1 MPVFEWLESTALA
14 IWVGES
20 LWGYPIMLG
29 THAIGLA
36 IVVGIFVMLD
46 LRILRVVRGI
56 SFNAFLS
63 LYRLAWTGFV
73 FNAVSGS
80 ALFASQA
87 TTFVESAPFLIKIS
101 AVIVGV
107 VLGIFIQRRL
117 KTRAADWDSA
127 DANIELSA
135 TVIASLS
142 LICWI
147 GAIFAGRLIAY
158 L

>member
-1 MPVFEWLESTALA
+1 MPVFEWLESSALA

-29 THAIGLA
+29 MHAIGLA

-46 LRILRVVRGI
+46 LRMLRVIRGV

-63 LYRLAWTGFV
+63 LFRLAWIGLI
-73 FNAVSGS
+73 FNALSGS
-80 ALFASQA
+80 ALFTSQA

-107 VLGIFIQRRL
+107 ILGVLIQKRL
-117 KTRAADWDSA
+117 KVRVADWDESGT
-127 DANIELSA
+127 NIETSA
-135 TVIASLS
+135 KVLATLS
-142 LICWI
+142 LVCWI